1 MGMKAAIAGNQG
13 ETESEI
19 AEIAALYKEVRARS
33 ETLAASLS
41 AEDRGVQSM
50 PDASPTKWHLAHTTW
65 FFETGILSQCADK

>member
-41 AEDRGVQSM
+41 AGATAAAV
-50 PDASPTKWHLAHTTW
+50 AS
-65 FFETGILSQCADK
+65 ETLTRASKRLVATPPPGRFRVAS